1 MHDVLE
7 FDSTETKP
15 VPHKARPDGRT
26 RETGKGTRPDTDRRQ
41 DATIH
46 PEMLRGRGARSNRS
60 GRFEPE
66 TRSLVDDGWNSLE
79 DTAPPRTE
87 VVVENP
93 KTIIARNQSP
103 DLGFEC
109 SINPYRGCEHGCVYC
124 FARPTHAYQGLSA
137 GIDFETRL
145 FAKKDAAKLLEKTF
159 SNPRYQPKPIAIGT
173 NTDPYQPIE
182 REWRIMRDILE
193 VMLEARHPV
202 SIVTKSALVTRDIDI
217 LSDMAEKGL
226 VKVGL
231 SITTLSRMLARK
243 LEPRASTPAKRL
255 EAIRM
260 LSDAGIPTGVMA
272 APMIPALND
281 HEMEAILEAAMN
293 SGATTAHYILLRLP
307 REVSDLFKE
316 WLLRHY
322 PNRYRH
328 VLLLMRSMRG
338 GKDYDSKW
346 HERMRGSGPYADAIA
361 RRFELAVKR
370 LGLQR
375 RGKPLRT
382 DLFRV
387 PESGRTQ
394 LDLF

>member
-1 MHDVLE
+1 MTSWS
-7 FDSTETKP
+7 STAPKPMP

-26 RETGKGTRPDTDRRQ
+26 REAGRGSPPDADRRQ

-46 PEMLRGRGARSNRS
+46 PEMLRGRGAQSNRS

-103 DLGFEC
+103 DLGFER

-182 REWRIMRDILE
+182 REWRIMRDVLE
-193 VMLEARHPV
+193 VMREARHPV

-281 HEMEAILEAAMN
+281 HEMEAILEAARN